1 MPPWLGDQLNWG
13 VIRKHQRPAT
23 KPAAAHKAARAD
35 KPEMTLDRVL
45 SRAGVASRTVAA
57 GLITAGRVT
66 IDGRTCRDPQ
76 TWVTPERQQVALDGH
91 ALQRPQPL
99 YLALHKPVGFI
110 TSHGDPDGR
119 KTIYDL
125 LGDQAPWVFPVGRL
139 DRDTS
144 GLLLLTN
151 DSLFAERIAN
161 PELHVGKVYR
171 VKVQPPLRESQLERL
186 RQGLEIGREERT
198 APATVTWLRANERY
212 CWIEL
217 EIHEGKNRQIRRMIA
232 ALGHEVMQ
240 LVRIRIG
247 RLELGSLPPGA
258 VRRVRPAEV
267 V

>member
-1 MPPWLGDQLNWG
+1 M
-13 VIRKHQRPAT
+13 IRKHQRPAG
-23 KPAAAHKAARAD
+23 KPPVAHKAARAD
-35 KPEMTLDRVL
+35 KPEMTLDRAL

-57 GLITAGRVT
+57 DLIAAGRVT

-76 TWVTPERQQVALDGH
+76 TWVTPARQQVALDGQ

-99 YLALHKPVGFI
+99 YLALHKPVGYI
-110 TSHGDPDGR
+110 TSHGDPEGR

-151 DSLFAERIAN
+151 DSIFAERIAN
-161 PELHVGKVYR
+161 PALHVGKVYR
-171 VKVQPPLRESQLERL
+171 VKVQPPLRESQLDCL
-186 RQGLEIGREERT
+186 RQGIEIGRDERT
-198 APATVTWLRANERY
+198 AAATVTWLRANARY

-240 LVRIRIG
+240 LVRVRIG
-247 RLELGSLPPGA
+247 KLELGSLRPGA
-258 VRRVRPAEV
+258 VRTVRPAEV